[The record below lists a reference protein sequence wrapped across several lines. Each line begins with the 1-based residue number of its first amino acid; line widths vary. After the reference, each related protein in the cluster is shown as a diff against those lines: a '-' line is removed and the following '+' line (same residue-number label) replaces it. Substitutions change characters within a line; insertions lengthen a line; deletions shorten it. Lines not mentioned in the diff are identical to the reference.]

1 MAQRTLHPGL
11 VRLIAG
17 AGILPLGV
25 LLLVSGTAS
34 LLENGSE
41 IPGGNRRPSLIR
53 RLWGK
58 EPIVLPPQRVEP
70 YVARIY
76 AISVIAFGVAL
87 AGLSGYAL
95 TDPQGF
101 ATYGQEHSPTR
112 TNPLLG
118 TGLVIA
124 ASILGTLSWD
134 MEPLRWLWLLMG
146 AAGVFRLWRG

>member
-1 MAQRTLHPGL
+1 MAKRTLHPWL

-17 AGILPLGV
+17 IGILPLGV

-58 EPIVLPPQRVEP
+58 ERMVLPPQRVEP
-70 YVARIY
+70 YVAHIY
-76 AISVIAFGVAL
+76 AISVMAFGMAL
-87 AGLSGYAL
+87 TGLSGYAI
-95 TDPQGF
+95 TNPQSL
-101 ATYGQEHSPTR
+101 ATCGKEHSPTR

-118 TGLVIA
+118 TGLVIS

-134 MEPLRWLWLLMG
+134 MEPLRWIWLLMG